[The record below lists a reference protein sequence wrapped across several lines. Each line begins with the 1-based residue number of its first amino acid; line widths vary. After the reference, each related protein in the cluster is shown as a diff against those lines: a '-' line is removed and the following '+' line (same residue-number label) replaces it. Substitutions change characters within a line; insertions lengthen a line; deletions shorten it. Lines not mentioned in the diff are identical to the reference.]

1 MVIKQT
7 IRRILLKKIQL
18 LIDRKI
24 GDQKRLEDMQMKIAR
39 GLPMFSENKAYLDS
53 LILKNFSEDEV
64 EVIVREIDENK
75 LEKTEIKESE
85 LRNCICCGNI
95 SFKLDG
101 AGMCID
107 CYDDYRIKIAK
118 FLTAPM
124 SGGA

>member
-7 IRRILLKKIQL
+7 IRRILLKKMQI
-18 LIDRKI
+18 LIDKEI
-24 GDQKRLEDMQMKIAR
+24 GDQKRLEGMQMKVAR
-39 GLPMFSENKAYLDS
+39 GLPMLSENKAFLDS
-53 LILKNFSEDEV
+53 LIQKNFSEEEV
-64 EVIVREIDENK
+64 DAIVKEIEENK
-75 LEKTEIKESE
+75 LEKIEIIQSE

-107 CYDDYRIKIAK
+107 CYDDYKIKIAK

-124 SGGA
+124 SGA

>member
-1 MVIKQT
+1 MVVKQT
-7 IRRILLKKIQL
+7 IRRILLKKMQI
-18 LIDRKI
+18 LIDKEI
-24 GDQKRLEDMQMKIAR
+24 GDKKRLEDMQMKVAR
-39 GLPMFSENKAYLDS
+39 GLPMLSENKAYLDS
-53 LILKNFSEDEV
+53 LILKNFSEEDV
-64 EVIVREIDENK
+64 EKIVNEINENK

-95 SFKLDG
+95 SFNLDG
-101 AGMCID
+101 AGMCIN

>member
-1 MVIKQT
+1 MVIRQT
-7 IRRILLKKIQL
+7 IRRILLKKMQI

-24 GDQKRLEDMQMKIAR
+24 GDLKRLEDMQMKVAR
-39 GLPMFSENKAYLDS
+39 GLPMLSDNKAYLDA
-53 LILKNFSEDEV
+53 LILKNFSEEEV
-64 EVIVREIDENK
+64 DAIVKEIDENK

-124 SGGA
+124 SGGI

>member
-7 IRRILLKKIQL
+7 IRRILLKKMQI
-18 LIDRKI
+18 LIDKEI
-24 GDQKRLEDMQMKIAR
+24 GDQKRLEGMQMKVAR
-39 GLPMFSENKAYLDS
+39 GLPMLSENKAYLDS
-53 LILKNFSEDEV
+53 LIQKNFSEEEV
-64 EVIVREIDENK
+64 DAIVKEIEENK
-75 LEKTEIKESE
+75 LEKTEIIQSE

-107 CYDDYRIKIAK
+107 CYDDYKIKIAK

-124 SGGA
+124 SGA

>member
-7 IRRILLKKIQL
+7 IRRILLKKMQV
-18 LIDRKI
+18 LIDKEI
-24 GDQKRLEDMQMKIAR
+24 GDQKRLEGMQMKVAR
-39 GLPMFSENKAYLDS
+39 GLPMLSENKAYLDS
-53 LILKNFSEDEV
+53 LIQKNFSEEEV
-64 EVIVREIDENK
+64 DAIVKEIEENK
-75 LEKTEIKESE
+75 LEKTEIIQSE

-107 CYDDYRIKIAK
+107 CYDDYKIKIAK

-124 SGGA
+124 SGA